1 MKLFPAKTSANN
13 SKGKNG
19 NCLASRKSSSDLK
32 TLVPSADASAISPDE
47 IVSAD
52 VSSIITVEGGK
63 VDTDHSTIAETQNST
78 TSEVSPK
85 ELLKNSLIILIIGPP
100 GACKNEIAQLVAVKY
115 GFFYI
120 SMGESLRQKV
130 SKNQDDELW
139 KKIGEKM
146 NIGDP
151 IPMKICR
158 NVLYNEMLENGSQNS
173 GFIIVGYP
181 RTQQQAK
188 DFLAQV

>member
-1 MKLFPAKTSANN
+1 MIN
-13 SKGKNG
+13 
-19 NCLASRKSSSDLK
+19 KS
-32 TLVPSADASAISPDE
+32 INYGWY
-47 IVSAD
+47 
-52 VSSIITVEGGK
+52 SI
-63 VDTDHSTIAETQNST
+63 
-78 TSEVSPK
+78 
-85 ELLKNSLIILIIGPP
+85 LGPP

-151 IPMKICR
+151 IPMVNWI
-158 NVLYNEMLENGSQNS
+158 
-173 GFIIVGYP
+173 FW
-181 RTQQQAK
+181 
-188 DFLAQV
+188 